1 MHIRCVINFR
11 HLLFSKKPNEL
22 ESWIYE
28 AEKLNITEVNSFLVG
43 LHNDLPAVEN
53 GIIMALQKEA

>member
-1 MHIRCVINFR
+1 
-11 HLLFSKKPNEL
+11 LLFSKKPNEL